1 MINNNCILFIYTAI
15 KHKVGDN
22 DYYVLIY
29 IVRNY
34 INMSTYIN

>member
-15 KHKVGDN
+15 NHKIEDN
-22 DYYVLIY
+22 NYYVLIY